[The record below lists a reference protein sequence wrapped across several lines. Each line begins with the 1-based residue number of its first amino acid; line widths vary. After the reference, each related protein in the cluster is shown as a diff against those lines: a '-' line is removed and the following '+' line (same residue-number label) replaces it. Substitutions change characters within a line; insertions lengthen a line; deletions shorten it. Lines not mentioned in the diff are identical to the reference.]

1 MLKQTTA
8 CCYVVIKQTTACYA
22 WVTCLL
28 APNPSQSKATTRS
41 NCFTSSSKLSNQ
53 KPSPLPRPCASTSV
67 RLLETVVVAMS
78 PSLAV
83 STQLMQFPPGNSTWR
98 QCSVACLTKRE
109 IIAACAERRDA
120 LLVGIHNR
128 RSTIVQDLLHST
140 LVVYLH
146 DVRLYSVTARLYNVA
161 ICINNRSGTSLKSNM
176 AVRQARQNA
185 GPAEWSKSPF
195 VTCIG
200 GFAHAGLTPWV
211 SGRNFLPLAPCCL
224 LSTAGGGHVKKKKLD
239 DDGR

>member
-161 ICINNRSGTSLKSNM
+161 ICINNRSGTSLKSKYGRTPGTPDAMVQVTICN
-176 AVRQARQNA
+176 VYRRVCTRWTHPL
-185 GPAEWSKSPF
+185 GEWPE
-195 VTCIG
+195 
-200 GFAHAGLTPWV
+200 
-211 SGRNFLPLAPCCL
+211 FLASCSL
-224 LSTAGGGHVKKKKLD
+224 LPS
-239 DDGR
+239 